1 MSNAQP
7 GPITEALATQTPTG
21 KGLAPA
27 RLGIWGSTVI
37 GLASTAPLFSLA
49 ATLGYVV
56 IAVGAQAPI
65 AFILAFIPMMFTAY
79 AYRELNNELNDCGT
93 VFTWA
98 AKAFGPRTGWM
109 SGWALAVAGILVM
122 ANLAEIAS
130 VYILLLIGDGS
141 LAENRVVVTLFGAI
155 IIAVMTWISMRG
167 IEIGERMQVVLLAIQ
182 YAAMAAFVIGCLV
195 GYFNGTAPDPTPV
208 SIDWFNPFLADGT
221 GMVQAIIL
229 ALFIYWGWDTCL
241 ALTEETKDPKR
252 TPGRAAV
259 LSTVLLLITYLGVT
273 IVAMMY
279 GGLGDTGTGLANE
292 ESADDVFSGLAALAM
307 GPWGWFL
314 VLAVAVSSLSSS
326 QTTILPTARGT
337 FAMGVYKALP
347 ARFAVVSEKSKTP
360 TFSTLLMGIVAIVYY
375 VGMSFVSNS
384 VLQDSILSIG
394 LAIAFFY
401 GIASFACI
409 WYFRS
414 SLFSSA
420 RNFTYRFLFPLLG
433 GIFMVWAFIQSA
445 VDMAD
450 PEYGYTTFFGVGSA
464 FVIGIGSFV
473 IGFILMFVWAAMPG
487 SKDYFQKRTINRHSA
502 ILAPED

>member
-1 MSNAQP
+1 MTNAQP
-7 GPITEALATQTPTG
+7 GPITEALATQTPIG

-49 ATLGYVV
+49 ATLGFVV
-56 IAVGAQAPI
+56 IAVGEQAPI
-65 AFILAFIPMMFTAY
+65 AFILAFIPMMFTAF

-141 LAENRVVVTLFGAI
+141 LAENRVVVTLFGAV

-167 IEIGERMQVVLLAIQ
+167 IELGEKMQVVLLIIQ
-182 YAAMAAFVIGCLV
+182 YAAMAAFVVGCLV
-195 GYFNGTAPDPTPV
+195 GYANGTAPDPTPV
-208 SIDWFNPFLADGT
+208 SIDWFNPLLADGH

-241 ALTEETKDPKR
+241 ALTEETKDPKK

-259 LSTVLLLITYLGVT
+259 LSTVLLLITYVGIT
-273 IVAMMY
+273 IVVMMY
-279 GGLGDTGTGLANE
+279 AGLGETGTGLANE
-292 ESADDVFSGLAALAM
+292 ENADDVFSVLTDLAM

-347 ARFAVVSEKSKTP
+347 KRFAVVSEKSKTP

-375 VGMSFVSNS
+375 VGMSLVSNS

-409 WYFRS
+409 WYFRT
-414 SLFSSA
+414 SLFTSV
-420 RNFTYRFLFPLLG
+420 RNFFSRFLFPLLG
-433 GIFMVWAFIQSA
+433 GVFMVWAFFQSA
-445 VDMAD
+445 IDMANPD
-450 PEYGYTTFFGVGSA
+450 YGYTTFFGLGSA

-473 IGFILMFVWAAMPG
+473 IGFILMFIWAAMPG
-487 SKDYFQKRTINRHSA
+487 SKDYFEKRTINRHSA